1 MIEHDL
7 LLQMCSENKT
17 RSTKSKSR
25 SEIDIFWLKIGYEGL
40 KNWVTYPTNKSE
52 KYAPTPSQALI
63 NDFYRQTYI
72 RGFTACL

>member
-25 SEIDIFWLKIGYEGL
+25 SEIDIFWLEIGYEGL
-40 KNWVTYPTNKSE
+40 KNWVAYRTNKSE
-52 KYAPTPSQALI
+52 VCPHTLPGK
-63 NDFYRQTYI
+63 RTYEDLQLVCK
-72 RGFTACL
+72 RKLKVEN